1 MVGQCE
7 EPNSRWY
14 TGSGIYREVHLLTG
28 PAVHIE
34 PTWPR
39 VTTGG
44 DVVTVRTKVTNT
56 TDADTIVEVAG
67 VVTGPQGDEHPLAAQ
82 TADIPR
88 CGEAIVDHELRI
100 DGAQHWSPAHPHL
113 HEARVV
119 VGSAD
124 TGHGEADKTDEATAR
139 FGIRDLS
146 VTVDGLSIDG
156 EDHILREAC
165 IHHDNGMLGAATFR
179 DAETRR
185 VRILKEAGFNAIRSA
200 HNPAS
205 RRCSTAVEAGLRWN
219 KTLADKVRALDPT
232 RPVTNCI
239 NGLLNLAAD
248 ADEDKVQAKAAKTRE
263 SGKQA
268 SNRGVILLM
277 NMVMGAMSRLMTWIV
292 PKPIIDRKTRDAYAQ
307 LDVAGYNHT
316 GVRMVADHELH
327 PGRVMVCSEETP
339 KMFMQT
345 WRDTQ
350 DAP

>member
-1 MVGQCE
+1 MSSIIRPTVAISAASTRTASH
-7 EPNSRWY
+7 PRARSRWY
-14 TGSGIYREVHLLTG
+14 TGSGISREVHLLTG
-28 PAVHIE
+28 PAVNIE

-56 TDADTIVEVAG
+56 TDADTTAEVAG

-82 TADIPR
+82 TVDIPR

-156 EDHILREAC
+156 EDHMLRGAY

-205 RRCSTAVEAGLRWN
+205 RALLDGCRGRAEVEQDRRRQGPGAGPHP
-219 KTLADKVRALDPT
+219 A
-232 RPVTNCI
+232 
-239 NGLLNLAAD
+239 GH
-248 ADEDKVQAKAAKTRE
+248 
-263 SGKQA
+263 
-268 SNRGVILLM
+268 
-277 NMVMGAMSRLMTWIV
+277 
-292 PKPIIDRKTRDAYAQ
+292 Q
-307 LDVAGYNHT
+307 LHQ
-316 GVRMVADHELH
+316 RSSE
-327 PGRVMVCSEETP
+327 PGG
-339 KMFMQT
+339 
-345 WRDTQ
+345 
-350 DAP
+350 

>member
-1 MVGQCE
+1 MR
-7 EPNSRWY
+7 P
-14 TGSGIYREVHLLTG
+14 GSWSG
-28 PAVHIE
+28 P
-34 PTWPR
+34 
-39 VTTGG
+39 
-44 DVVTVRTKVTNT
+44 
-56 TDADTIVEVAG
+56 
-67 VVTGPQGDEHPLAAQ
+67 
-82 TADIPR
+82 
-88 CGEAIVDHELRI
+88 
-100 DGAQHWSPAHPHL
+100 
-113 HEARVV
+113 
-119 VGSAD
+119 AD

-156 EDHILREAC
+156 EDHMLRGAC

-277 NMVMGAMSRLMTWIV
+277 NMVMGAMSRLMTWII

-339 KMFMQT
+339 KLFMQT
-345 WRDTQ
+345 WCDTQ